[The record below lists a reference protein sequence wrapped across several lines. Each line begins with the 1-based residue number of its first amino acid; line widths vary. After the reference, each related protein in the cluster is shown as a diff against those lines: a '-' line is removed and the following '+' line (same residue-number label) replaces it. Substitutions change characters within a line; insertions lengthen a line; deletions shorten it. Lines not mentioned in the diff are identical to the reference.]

1 MKLGYDDLIRNWLK
15 ARLNH
20 MKLGYD
26 DLIRKYRMYNY
37 IALHTY
43 YTMICLTC
51 GVHFLQNHEF
61 T

>member
-26 DLIRKYRMYNY
+26 DLIRKYVCIIILHY
-37 IALHTY
+37 IH
-43 YTMICLTC
+43 IIR
-51 GVHFLQNHEF
+51 
-61 T
+61 